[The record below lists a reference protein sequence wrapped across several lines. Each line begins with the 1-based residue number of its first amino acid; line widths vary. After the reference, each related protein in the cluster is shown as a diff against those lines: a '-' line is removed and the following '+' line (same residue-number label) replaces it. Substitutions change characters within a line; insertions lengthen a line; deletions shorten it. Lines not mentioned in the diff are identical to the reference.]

1 MLSNAGKEVCPEIA
15 KTSLFDLSL
24 ASSIA
29 KLYGFAGFRV
39 VPEVFRAES
48 DPEMGFG

>member
-1 MLSNAGKEVCPEIA
+1 VCLGTPR
-15 KTSLFDLSL
+15 TDPFDLSL

-39 VPEVFRAES
+39 VPEVFSGRIRAENS
-48 DPEMGFG
+48 GWINSR